1 MPNGILGRK
10 LGMTQLFTPEG
21 RAVPVTVVEAGPC
34 VVVQAKS
41 SEKDGYS
48 AVQLGFGEIKEQR
61 VTKPTRGHFAKAGL
75 KPLRFLR
82 EVELKEGETLAVGQ
96 EVKADIFQEGEFVD
110 VVGTSR
116 GKGFAGVIKRH
127 NFNRAA
133 MTHGSMYHRRTG
145 SMNAT
150 DPARVFK
157 GRRLAG
163 HLGAGR
169 VTVQG
174 LQVVRV
180 DTERNLLLIKGSVPG
195 ARGALVMVKRTVKN
209 AKKQ

>member
-163 HLGAGR
+163 HLGASR